1 MLDDTPG
8 TQERLVLAMPR
19 GRDSLSRALQETCIR
34 EGAVAYGVA
43 SAADVDIL
51 PRIKVGWGINRYS
64 RKPTSIMPSARS
76 VVVFG
81 VASTEDLHEVAVRV
95 KGDNHE
101 YPGYLLL
108 SHIRRRAVSTLRENG
123 FDCVLPSEKNAMVSC
138 KRILPLAGIG
148 AFGKN
153 SLVISP
159 EHGPWL
165 RFGMV
170 LTDAPLKPN
179 RVFER
184 DLCGDCD
191 KCIRACPVSALKPY
205 VVDDKRCLVGVDPR
219 KVTDAAAASTMKKYQ
234 PPLTKRSFVMCTACQ
249 VVCPY
254 TSDERRGRSHVFSL
268 E

>member
-1 MLDDTPG
+1 VPG
-8 TQERLVLAMPR
+8 GRGSLNRVLR
-19 GRDSLSRALQETCIR
+19 ETCIC

-43 SAADVDIL
+43 SATDVDKL
-51 PRIKVGWGINRYS
+51 PRIKIGWGINRYS
-64 RKPTSIMPSARS
+64 RKPTAIMPAARS
-76 VVVFG
+76 IVVFG
-81 VASTEDLHEVAVRV
+81 VASTEDLHEIAVRV
-95 KGDNHE
+95 RGDDHE

-108 SHIRRRAVSTLRENG
+108 SHIRRQVVSTLRENG
-123 FDCVLPSEKNAMVSC
+123 FECVLPSEKNAMVSY

-205 VVDDKRCLVGVDPR
+205 VVDEKRCLVGIDPR
-219 KVTDAAAASTMKKYQ
+219 KVTDAAAASIMKTYQ

-249 VVCPY
+249 VVCPF
-254 TSDERRGRSHVFSL
+254 TSNERRCKSHVFSF
-268 E
+268 ERNDED